1 MNGRAEHTSNV
12 VFSYRTGYVQRMH
25 SVPQLITASI
35 TAFPPNRFARDVS
48 HGENSKKNTTTE
60 HDQEASDHS
69 PRLRKDYSPRFRI
82 DMQN

>member
-25 SVPQLITASI
+25 SVPQLITA
-35 TAFPPNRFARDVS
+35 FPPNRFARDVRS
-48 HGENSKKNTTTE
+48 ERTRELKVEEYYQE